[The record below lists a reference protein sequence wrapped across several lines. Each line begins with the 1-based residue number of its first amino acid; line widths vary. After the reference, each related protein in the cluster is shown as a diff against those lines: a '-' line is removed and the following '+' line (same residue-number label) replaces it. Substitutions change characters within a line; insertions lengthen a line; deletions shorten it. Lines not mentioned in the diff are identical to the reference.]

1 MIALFIIWIT
11 RTYQTTK
18 NKKEFITTVIRK
30 INILIPRISTF
41 LVLLFL
47 LLTAF
52 QTKAQTKEL
61 HYQILR
67 GYDVVGNIQFTETD
81 YSGVKKMKMESQVKG
96 KILFISYS
104 GMAKEETI
112 FRDGVLIQSSIYR
125 RMNGKEKINKQHQA
139 VKNQYVIRTGEKTD
153 VAGIYPI
160 TYNMLSLYSAEPVN
174 ISKVYSDNFQAFIP
188 IKNMGDHQYKI
199 SLPNGDTN
207 YYHYKDGILAKV
219 TANSTWYSVTILLKS

>member
-1 MIALFIIWIT
+1 MISIFIIWLANTYRNT
-11 RTYQTTK
+11 R
-18 NKKEFITTVIRK
+18 NKKEFISIVISK
-30 INILIPRISTF
+30 INFLIPRISLF
-41 LVLLFL
+41 LILMVL
-47 LLTAF
+47 LLTGF
-52 QTKAQTKEL
+52 QTNAQTKEL

-67 GYDVVGNIQFTETD
+67 GNDVVGSILFSESDIT
-81 YSGVKKMKMESQVKG
+81 GVKKMKMESQVKG

-139 VKNQYVIRTGEKTD
+139 VNNQYVIRTGEKTD

-160 TYNMLSLYSAEPVN
+160 TYNMLSLYSSEPVN
-174 ISKVYSDNFQAFIP
+174 VSKVYSDNFQDFIP

-207 YYHYKDGILAKV
+207 YYYYKNGILARV

>member
-1 MIALFIIWIT
+1 MISIFIIWLANTYRNT
-11 RTYQTTK
+11 R
-18 NKKEFITTVIRK
+18 NKKEFISIVISK
-30 INILIPRISTF
+30 INFLIPRISLF
-41 LVLLFL
+41 LILMVL
-47 LLTAF
+47 LLTGF
-52 QTKAQTKEL
+52 QTNAQTKEL

-67 GYDVVGNIQFTETD
+67 GNDVVGSILFSESDIT
-81 YSGVKKMKMESQVKG
+81 GVKKMKMESQVKG

-139 VKNQYVIRTGEKTD
+139 VNNQYVIRTGEKTD

-160 TYNMLSLYSAEPVN
+160 TYNMLSLYSSEPVN
-174 ISKVYSDNFQAFIP
+174 VSKVYSDNFQDFIP

-207 YYHYKDGILAKV
+207 YYYYK
-219 TANSTWYSVTILLKS
+219 N